1 MRGMK
6 GEESDDK
13 GRARFPRGYGEKGGG
28 AGEKGYHFFLSFQVC
43 VKKWRVDLLRRVCE
57 DERV

>member
-1 MRGMK
+1 MIREEQGSLEGM
-6 GEESDDK
+6 
-13 GRARFPRGYGEKGGG
+13 GRRGG